1 MEFIEFAQYI
11 ESASILYL
19 PEKYQKAYSL
29 KLAQGRTGAGD
40 ILRFEDNQ
48 EHLAEMP
55 GIDVQSLYQRQDD
68 KTALQEA
75 IRDYILAYEKTLDEE
90 ERLKESLNALSISFP
105 KERVF
110 FTLLPAG
117 RYERFKHLEK
127 CPVKVK
133 DDVVFLY
140 SLYLGEENGILK
152 TCRIDNELMDK
163 WGMDSAALH
172 KAAVQC
178 MPGLF
183 PYEVREIKSFN
194 QPIAYAIS
202 SQFHMYG
209 LSSIF
214 YPDGPLKEIASE
226 QKSDLYVMSLSVH
239 EGIVVP
245 KGRWISE
252 DKLHAMLKPYNIF
265 SHNIYYYD
273 WKTGELAMNEAE
285 RAELLARK
293 KNGILDAA
301 DKNMF
306 RPVSR

>member
-1 MEFIEFAQYI
+1 MELIKFAKYL
-11 ESASILYL
+11 ESVSILYM
-19 PEKYQKAYSL
+19 PEKYQKEYFL
-29 KLAQGRTGAGD
+29 KLEQGKTGTEY
-40 ILRFEDNQ
+40 ILKLEDKQ
-48 EHLAEMP
+48 EHLMSMP
-55 GIDVQSLYQRQDD
+55 GMDVKKLYQWQDD
-68 KTALQEA
+68 KSALQEA
-75 IRDYILAYEKTLDEE
+75 VRDYILEYEKVLDEE
-90 ERLKESLNALSISFP
+90 KKLKESLKTLSMSFP

-110 FTLLPAG
+110 FTLLPAD
-117 RYERFKHLEK
+117 RYECFKHLEK
-127 CPVKVK
+127 CPVKVQ
-133 DDVVFLY
+133 DDIVFLY
-140 SLYLGEENGILK
+140 SLYLEKEHGIMK
-152 TCRIDNELMDK
+152 TCRIHNELLEKWKMDPAELHE
-163 WGMDSAALH
+163 AAM
-172 KAAVQC
+172 KC
-178 MPGLF
+178 MPRLF
-183 PYEVREIKSFN
+183 PYEVQEIKGCGLSA
-194 QPIAYAIS
+194 AYAVS
-202 SQFHMYG
+202 NQFHMYG

-214 YPDGPLKEIASE
+214 YQDGPLKEIASE
-226 QKSDLYVMSLSVH
+226 QKSDLYVIPLSVH

>member
-1 MEFIEFAQYI
+1 MELIKFAKYL
-11 ESASILYL
+11 ESVSILYM
-19 PEKYQKAYSL
+19 PEKYQKEYSL
-29 KLAQGRTGAGD
+29 KLEQGQTGTEC
-40 ILRFEDNQ
+40 ILKLEDKQ
-48 EHLAEMP
+48 EHLMSMP
-55 GIDVQSLYQRQDD
+55 GMDVKKLYQWQDD
-68 KTALQEA
+68 KSALQEA
-75 IRDYILAYEKTLDEE
+75 VRDYILEYEKVLDEE
-90 ERLKESLNALSISFP
+90 KKLKESLKTLSMSFP

-110 FTLLPAG
+110 FTLLPVG

-140 SLYLGEENGILK
+140 SLYLGEENGTLK

-183 PYEVREIKSFN
+183 PYEVCEIKSFN

-202 SQFHMYG
+202 GRFHMYG

-226 QKSDLYVMSLSVH
+226 QKSDLYVIPLSVH